1 MTPSAVRV
9 EQNKLATW
17 AVGEVEEVEEVEEEV
32 ERMEGMEGVEGV
44 QGGGWPLASFASPES
59 ACAPTR
65 ASLGRRVPS
74 SPPMGF
80 LVAKADGCKCE

>member
-17 AVGEVEEVEEVEEEV
+17 AVGEVEEVEGVEEVEEEV
-32 ERMEGMEGVEGV
+32 EEVEGVE
-44 QGGGWPLASFASPES
+44 GGGWPLASFASPES
-59 ACAPTR
+59 ACAPIR

-80 LVAKADGCKCE
+80 LVAKADGCDYE

>member
-17 AVGEVEEVEEVEEEV
+17 AVGEVEEVE
-32 ERMEGMEGVEGV
+32 GVE
-44 QGGGWPLASFASPES
+44 GGGWPLASFASPES
-59 ACAPTR
+59 ACAPIR

-80 LVAKADGCKCE
+80 LVAKADGCDYE